1 VLPLPW
7 ALALCAALGFA
18 AVYLL
23 LPRPRRLTAWWG
35 SLTGTVALLL
45 AGWLLIRP
53 GGPWPETVLFYIF
66 SAVALVSGVLLI
78 AQSNP
83 ARAALSFALVVLST
97 CGLFL
102 LQAAPFLM
110 AATTII
116 YAGAIIVTFLFVLML
131 AQQEGRSDADERS
144 REPLLASAAG
154 FLLLAALIYVVLM
167 TYHNPQIDEAL
178 ANLEHALGRQRSNG
192 DQFFEDLQAIVQ
204 SPDQARLPGVEK
216 AITEQENRWLT
227 FRGEH
232 SPSDPKNA
240 AAIGGF
246 LDSAAAD
253 VGQAINEVR
262 QTMGDRKPD
271 DRLLSD
277 FSGPPASETSVHDPY
292 GNAPL
297 PAENTA
303 YLGRSLFTDYL
314 LAIELAGTL
323 LLVATIGA
331 IAIAARREEP
341 A

>member
-1 VLPLPW
+1 MPW
-7 ALALCAALGFA
+7 ALGLCAALGFA
-18 AVYLL
+18 AIYLL
-23 LPRPRRLTAWWG
+23 LPRPRRWTAWWG
-35 SLTGTVALLL
+35 ALTGTVALLL

-53 GGPWPETVLFYIF
+53 GGPWPETVLFYVF
-66 SAVALVSGVLLI
+66 SAVAIIAGALLI
-78 AQSNP
+78 TQTNP
-83 ARAALSFALVVLST
+83 ARAALSFALVALST

-154 FLLLAALIYVVLM
+154 FLLLAALVYVVLM
-167 TYHNPQIDEAL
+167 TYHNPQTDATVAQLEAAL
-178 ANLEHALGRQRSNG
+178 ARHGNNG
-192 DQFFEDLQAIVQ
+192 DRFFDDLAQILEQAPDRARLAGVDRAVRDYQEELWPGFRAAHPPSDAKNAEAIGKFL
-204 SPDQARLPGVEK
+204 DQAATALRQKMSAVRESIGD
-216 AITEQENRWLT
+216 LT
-227 FRGEH
+227 
-232 SPSDPKNA
+232 
-240 AAIGGF
+240 
-246 LDSAAAD
+246 
-253 VGQAINEVR
+253 
-262 QTMGDRKPD
+262 PD
-271 DRLLSD
+271 EPRLSD
-277 FSGPPASETSVHDPY
+277 FSGSPANKPVRRDAY

-314 LAIELAGTL
+314 LAVELGGTL